1 MRDEIGKLREQAKIS
16 ERNQEATR
24 LKCQQLAKHV
34 KDFDMVL
41 KRYENDRRQHDKTDK
56 LISPIK
62 INRSVGLQVNFVTV
76 SLYLFYYNNF

>member
-24 LKCQQLAKHV
+24 SRCQQLAKHV
-34 KDFDMVL
+34 KDFDMVI
-41 KRYENDRRQHDKTDK
+41 KRYESDRKQNEKTEK
-56 LISPIK
+56 PIVPIK

-76 SLYLFYYNNF
+76 SLIN